1 MRPLALAYHGI
12 GAVPVRDDPFG
23 LFVSPRRLLRHVAW
37 LRRRGYTLVTFGEL
51 VERGSDGLAALT
63 FDDGFADNEQLL
75 ALGVPA
81 TVFVTTG
88 WMGGEHPSVPGA
100 RMIEAD
106 GVRRLHAGGIE
117 IGGHTVTHPYL
128 DRLGYDEAVEEM
140 RAGRERLEALIDA
153 PVPSFAYP
161 FGTATEETVR
171 ACGAAGFRAACR
183 TSGNGSVS
191 TPLNYPRENMDGP
204 GTITGLRLKIAGRY
218 EPLMSHYPARV
229 VRRIG
234 RWLRPV

>member
-1 MRPLALAYHGI
+1 MRPVALAYHGI
-12 GAVPVRDDPFG
+12 GEVPVRQDPHG
-23 LFVSPRRLLRHVAW
+23 LYVSPKRLRRHVAW
-37 LRRRGYTLVTFGEL
+37 LRARGYTLVTFGEL

-63 FDDGFADNEQLL
+63 FDDGFADNELL
-75 ALGVPA
+75 CELGLPA

-100 RMIEAD
+100 RMIEAG
-106 GVRRLHAGGIE
+106 GVRRLHAAGIE

-128 DRLGYDEAVEEM
+128 DRLDYDAALEEM
-140 RAGRERLEALIDA
+140 RAGREALEALIGA

-161 FGTATEETVR
+161 FGTATDETLR
-171 ACGAAGFRAACR
+171 ACEAAGFRAACR
-183 TSGNGSVS
+183 TSGNGSVA

-204 GTITGLRLKIAGRY
+204 GTIAGLRLKLAGRY
-218 EPLMSHYPARV
+218 EPLMRHYPARV

-234 RWLRPV
+234 RYLRKP

>member
-1 MRPLALAYHGI
+1 MRTLALAYHGI
-12 GAVPVRDDPFG
+12 GEVPVRKDPFG

-37 LRRRGYTLVTFGEL
+37 LRRSGYTLVTFGEL
-51 VERGSDGLAALT
+51 VARGDDGLAALT
-63 FDDGFADNEQLL
+63 FDDGFADNELL
-75 ALGVPA
+75 CALRLPA

-100 RMIEAD
+100 RMLDTD
-106 GVRRLHAGGIE
+106 GVRRLHAAGIE

-128 DRLGYDEAVEEM
+128 DRLDYEAALGEM
-140 RAGRERLEALIDA
+140 RSGREALEALIDA

-161 FGTATEETVR
+161 FGTATQETVR
-171 ACGAAGFRAACR
+171 ACAEAGFRAACR

-191 TPLNYPRENMDGP
+191 TPLDYPRENMDGP
-204 GTITGLRLKIAGRY
+204 GTIAGLRLKAAGRY